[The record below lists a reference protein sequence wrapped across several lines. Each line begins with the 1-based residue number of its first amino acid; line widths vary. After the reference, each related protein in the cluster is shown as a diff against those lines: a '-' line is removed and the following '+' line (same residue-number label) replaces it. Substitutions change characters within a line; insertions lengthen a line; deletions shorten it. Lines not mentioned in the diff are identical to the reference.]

1 MHINRIFFVALLA
14 ALIFQS
20 CGNTRYSY
28 KDIDKRKVLVKTDD
42 DVIEAAVYD
51 GFDAKKILP
60 DRNYYWFDH
69 SMIMST
75 RGGFTG
81 ELLHGDFL
89 VQYRNYQI
97 KEQGNFK
104 YGLKHGNWKSWYEN
118 GLPKSFVTYKKG
130 LLHGSYIEFDVKG
143 KKTEEGKYSKGL
155 KSGTVK
161 EYDAS
166 GKYTKIVYKNGDKVV
181 KKEKVEKVTENPER
195 NAKNNT
201 EVKAKSKS
209 AKVEDGSKPSSSKDK
224 SKVKVP
230 TNQTTKET
238 KPATKSDKD
247 KKQGK

>member
-20 CGNTRYSY
+20 CGNNRYTY

-51 GFDAKKILP
+51 GFDTKKILP

-75 RGGFTG
+75 RGGYTG

-104 YGLKHGNWKSWYEN
+104 MF
-118 GLPKSFVTYKKG
+118 PC
-130 LLHGSYIEFDVKG
+130 
-143 KKTEEGKYSKGL
+143 
-155 KSGTVK
+155 K
-161 EYDAS
+161 EL
-166 GKYTKIVYKNGDKVV
+166 
-181 KKEKVEKVTENPER
+181 
-195 NAKNNT
+195 
-201 EVKAKSKS
+201 
-209 AKVEDGSKPSSSKDK
+209 
-224 SKVKVP
+224 
-230 TNQTTKET
+230 Q
-238 KPATKSDKD
+238 
-247 KKQGK
+247 KQ